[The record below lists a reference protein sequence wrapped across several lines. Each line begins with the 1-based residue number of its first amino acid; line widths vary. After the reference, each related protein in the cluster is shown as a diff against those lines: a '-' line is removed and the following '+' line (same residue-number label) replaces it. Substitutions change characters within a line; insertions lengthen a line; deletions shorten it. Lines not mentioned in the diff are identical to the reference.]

1 MNKITIAAGGEN
13 VVEGEPMAKKTSP
26 EGAPNEQLWA
36 LLEPVG
42 NPVEKPQPEVIDE
55 PDSPADTWLP
65 RSYTLRLNGRIED
78 RLSGEAL
85 EDFCPDAAKSVAEK
99 LLQVIPRG
107 GRLRVT
113 ASGGV
118 ARYRDEQWEVVE
130 KVSKSEWFPG
140 HLT

>member
-1 MNKITIAAGGEN
+1 
-13 VVEGEPMAKKTSP
+13 MAEKTSRDR
-26 EGAPNEQLWA
+26 APNEQLRA

-42 NPVEKPQPEVIDE
+42 KQVAKPQPEFIDE
-55 PDSPADTWLP
+55 PDTPANTWLP

-78 RLSGEAL
+78 RRSGETL
-85 EDFCPDAAKSVAEK
+85 EDINPDAAKSVADR

-113 ASGGV
+113 ASGDV

>member
-1 MNKITIAAGGEN
+1 MAGD
-13 VVEGEPMAKKTSP
+13 VTEGPLDEGTSAKADGTAQVD
-26 EGAPNEQLWA
+26 EDLMA
-36 LLEPVG
+36 LLSPLANLG
-42 NPVEKPQPEVIDE
+42 ASSAGTSFDKT
-55 PDSPADTWLP
+55 PDTADTFLK
-65 RSYTLRLNGRIED
+65 RSYTLRLNGQIID
-78 RLSGEAL
+78 RGTRESL
-85 EDFCPDAAKSVAEK
+85 EDVNPDAAKSVAER

-118 ARYRDEQWEVVE
+118 ARYQDEQWAVVE

>member
-1 MNKITIAAGGEN
+1 MSDEDFVKYLLS
-13 VVEGEPMAKKTSP
+13 KTQEQQDASTNNSE
-26 EGAPNEQLWA
+26 EGAATFIPH
-36 LLEPVG
+36 
-42 NPVEKPQPEVIDE
+42 
-55 PDSPADTWLP
+55 
-65 RSYTLRLNGRIED
+65 SYTLRLNGRIED
-78 RLSGEAL
+78 RRSGETL
-85 EDFCPDAAKSVAEK
+85 ESVNPDAARSVAER